1 MKKILLQ
8 LKDEQNSEHDKSTNL
23 GMKLQVEIIR

>member
-8 LKDEQNSEHDKSTNL
+8 LKDEQNSERDKSTNL
-23 GMKLQVEIIR
+23 GTKLQVEIIR